1 MISSIERTLRSSL
14 KAQRSEGVRTNL
26 DVIFKCVVTGALQRM
41 LVRCN
46 CLLIL
51 KKQQTVTVDHCSRG
65 GSKIL
70 LRRGAPLRNY
80 HFNDQFYG
88 V

>member
-1 MISSIERTLRSSL
+1 MISSIERTLWSSL

-46 CLLIL
+46 CLLI
-51 KKQQTVTVDHCSRG
+51 
-65 GSKIL
+65 
-70 LRRGAPLRNY
+70 
-80 HFNDQFYG
+80 
-88 V
+88 